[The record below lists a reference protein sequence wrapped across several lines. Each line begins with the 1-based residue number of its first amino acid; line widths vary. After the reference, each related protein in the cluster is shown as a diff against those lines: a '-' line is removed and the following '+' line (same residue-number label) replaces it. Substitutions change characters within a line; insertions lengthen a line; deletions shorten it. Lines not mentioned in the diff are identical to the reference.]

1 MDITKELEG
10 ILNKKDYMK
19 IERVGNQLQ
28 FQTNLKS
35 DDDILILLSDWV
47 GTNVNRMKT
56 KEEKIGFCCALV
68 QMAKNAAEI
77 ETEDNDAI
85 MVFYKTVNAIMA
97 GMFDE

>member
-19 IERVGNQLQ
+19 IERVGAQLQ
-28 FQTNLKS
+28 FSTNLKS
-35 DDDILILLSDWV
+35 DDDILLLLSDFV

-56 KEEKIGFCCALV
+56 NEEKIGFCCALV
-68 QMAKNAAEI
+68 QIAKNVAEI
-77 ETEDNDAI
+77 ETEDNNAI
-85 MVFYKTVNAIMA
+85 MVFYKTVNAVMA